1 MKIAR
6 NLVNKPT
13 PIALPG
19 RSVHLANRG
28 APESEAPISDDEAE
42 EGGVKCL
49 LRTKVIGVREANAAD
64 KAAFPTFSDEP
75 NSDLLAVKRRRLQL
89 ERAAQ
94 RAAGIVV

>member
-19 RSVHLANRG
+19 RSVHLSKRG
-28 APESEAPISDDEAE
+28 TPDSEAPVSDDEAG
-42 EGGVKCL
+42 EGGVQCL
-49 LRTKVIGVREANAAD
+49 LRTRVISVREANAAD
-64 KAAFPTFSDEP
+64 KAKYPAFSDEP